1 MNRPAPHS
9 DNLPKDFAAIAD
21 AMLSA
26 SAYAE
31 TAARFAEIGDAA
43 AVAFAVRSASA
54 CLLTAAELTDRI
66 RPAAR
71 SRRESAA

>member
-1 MNRPAPHS
+1 MSRLTSHP
-9 DNLPKDFAAIAD
+9 DNLPTDFAAIAD
-21 AMLSA
+21 AMTSA

-66 RPAAR
+66 RPATR
-71 SRRESAA
+71 LRRGNAA

>member
-1 MNRPAPHS
+1 MSRPVPHP
-9 DNLPKDFAAIAD
+9 DNLPADFEAIAD
-21 AMLSA
+21 AMTSA
-26 SAYAE
+26 AAYSE

-54 CLLTAAELTDRI
+54 CLLTAAELTERI

-71 SRRESAA
+71 PKTGAAA